1 MGGSQQSPS
10 IGLVLG
16 AGGVVGQ
23 AYQAGVLAALE
34 REIGWDP
41 RLATVIVGTSA
52 GSVTGAALRVGV
64 PATDLAASLYGVPT
78 SRRGGAILRRILP
91 DDTGPLP
98 TPTVLSMLRP
108 WSLPSPAL
116 LARARPPPPRL
127 PPRRRRHDARS
138 RGDNSTSPS
147 APSGL
152 DDLIGDRWPEG
163 LRICAVRR
171 SDGGRVVF
179 GRPGAPPARLA
190 PAVLASCAIPGYFR
204 PVTIGGTDY
213 IDGGVHSVTNADVLR
228 ADGLDLVVIISSM
241 SAAHGSANGA
251 DGLLRRTV
259 HRRMEREVARLEQ
272 AGTAV
277 ISLEPGAE
285 SRRVMG
291 LRAMAEDRAPR
302 VIEAAYEETRRRVQA
317 SPFLADVWAS
327 RGRCDR
333 GCRPTPSTAGPK
345 SPAGA
350 AGPVVASGHDLDLR
364 REGRH
369 GS

>member
-1 MGGSQQSPS
+1 MKVIRGGVANQQSPS

-41 RLATVIVGTSA
+41 RLATIIVGTSA

-91 DDTGPLP
+91 DDSGPLP
-98 TPTVLSMLRP
+98 TPTVLSILRP
-108 WSLPSPAL
+108 WNLPSPAL
-116 LARARPPPPRL
+116 LARLARRPLAFRPDVAAMTLVPRGQL
-127 PPRRRRHDARS
+127 DISERA
-138 RGDNSTSPS
+138 
-147 APSGL
+147 AGL
-152 DDLIGDRWPEG
+152 DDLIGDRWPDG

-171 SDGGRVVF
+171 SDGARVVF
-179 GRPGAPPARLA
+179 GRPGSPPARLA

-204 PVTIGGTDY
+204 PMTIGGAEY

-228 ADGLDLVVIISSM
+228 ADALDLVVIVSSM

-259 HRRMEREVARLEQ
+259 HRRMEREIARLEH

-277 ISLEPGAE
+277 ISLEPGGE

-302 VIEAAYEETRRRVQA
+302 VIEAAYEETRQRA
-317 SPFLADVWAS
+317 LAAPFLAGLGEPAPAAS
-327 RGRCDR
+327 
-333 GCRPTPSTAGPK
+333 AG
-345 SPAGA
+345 
-350 AGPVVASGHDLDLR
+350 
-364 REGRH
+364 
-369 GS
+369 

>member
-1 MGGSQQSPS
+1 MKVIRGGSPKQWPS

-41 RLATVIVGTSA
+41 RTAAVVVGTSA

-78 SRRGGAILRRILP
+78 SRRGGAILRQILP
-91 DDTGPLP
+91 TDTGPLP
-98 TPTVLSMLRP
+98 TPTVRSMLRF
-108 WSLPSPAL
+108 WNLPSPAL
-116 LARARPPPPRL
+116 VVRAARRPLAFRPDVALSTLVPRGQLDITERAR
-127 PPRRRRHDARS
+127 
-138 RGDNSTSPS
+138 
-147 APSGL
+147 GL

-190 PAVLASCAIPGYFR
+190 SAVLASCAIPGYFR
-204 PVTIGGTDY
+204 PVTIEDTDY

-228 ADGLDLVVIISSM
+228 AEGLDLVVVISSM

-251 DGLLRRTV
+251 DGWLRRTV
-259 HRRMEREVARLEQ
+259 HRRMEREVARLQ
-272 AGTAV
+272 MAGTAV
-277 ISLEPGAE
+277 ISLEPGGDA
-285 SRRVMG
+285 RRAMG
-291 LRAMAEDRAPR
+291 LRAMAEDRSPR
-302 VIEAAYEETRRRVQA
+302 VIEAAYEETRRRVLA
-317 SPFLADVWAS
+317 SPFLASLGD
-327 RGRCDR
+327 
-333 GCRPTPSTAGPK
+333 PS
-345 SPAGA
+345 AGA
-350 AGPVVASGHDLDLR
+350 TAASAG
-364 REGRH
+364 
-369 GS
+369 